1 MYKVEINAAQMKSIR
16 EFFDNYKDDKV
27 DVKLID
33 ASNRIKSIYE
43 VETELTQSETEK
55 YLKEL
60 FRNSSKSAATLYYTI
75 KVN

>member
-1 MYKVEINAAQMKSIR
+1 MYKVEINAAQMKSLR

-27 DVKLID
+27 ETKLLD

-43 VETELTQSETEK
+43 VETELSEIETEK

-60 FRNSSKSAATLYYTI
+60 FKNSSKSAATLYYTI
-75 KVN
+75 KIK